1 MALENTARMSNQ
13 SDTAGEVR
21 QLFRNIF
28 TSKSIN
34 EPIFV
39 SIDVTHGNSKGA
51 FNAIGASVL
60 DIRHFKRWIATVEDQ
75 DQPLFWTYTYNFLYG
90 PSGVVRTQKR
100 SLFDGDAQKV
110 SKCERLAVLR
120 HIFSYPEEEESA
132 KEGELRCFRS
142 REFRPLQ
149 CSKAAVSLGKV
160 EEQGR
165 PIIVVGHALNCDIRS
180 LRKADFSIA
189 DVAPVLA
196 FLDTQTIARELY
208 WKDDVSRNP
217 SLKKLCILMGFQP
230 AKLHICG
237 NDAGYTLVVL
247 LCLARKIFGNEQE
260 GEDADTDAEIRR
272 VLEQLVQIGLAS
284 AKTARQKRK
293 ELVRKDRQ
301 DSQKVDDWAEHLDG
315 LEGFL

>member
-1 MALENTARMSNQ
+1 M
-13 SDTAGEVR
+13 
-21 QLFRNIF
+21 
-28 TSKSIN
+28 
-34 EPIFV
+34 
-39 SIDVTHGNSKGA
+39 
-51 FNAIGASVL
+51 
-60 DIRHFKRWIATVEDQ
+60 
-75 DQPLFWTYTYNFLYG
+75 
-90 PSGVVRTQKR
+90 
-100 SLFDGDAQKV
+100 
-110 SKCERLAVLR
+110 
-120 HIFSYPEEEESA
+120 
-132 KEGELRCFRS
+132 
-142 REFRPLQ
+142 
-149 CSKAAVSLGKV
+149 SLGKV
-160 EEQGR
+160 KEQGR

-180 LRKADFSIA
+180 LRKAGFSIA

-247 LCLARKIFGNEQE
+247 FCLARKIFGNEQE